1 MLKEI
6 TGAVASSVSPSVPQS
21 VRPSVRPS
29 LSPSVPQ
36 FVRPSVPQSVC
47 PSVRSSVR
55 KEFFGKPYFWPKAP
69 NHPRARRIIRSSGL
83 KGHEDPSFEKFLGV
97 NLGEHEC

>member
-29 LSPSVPQ
+29 LSPSV
-36 FVRPSVPQSVC
+36 RLSVC